1 MNLTAQ
7 LTSLRQQTDG
17 LSPAE
22 RAALC
27 CEVAKQLEKVGEYDA
42 AAEAMDEFWPDRN
55 EDPRIENLDAATQAA
70 VLLRVGNL
78 TGFLGSADQ
87 AAGWQERAKD
97 LITRGVEMFEMSGD
111 NIRAAEARGDLA
123 LCYWREGAYDEAR
136 INLRDAL
143 SRIGETQPDVK
154 AVLLI
159 RAAMVEVWT
168 RRLQNGLTFLNAAEP
183 LVNRTEDHALKGS
196 LHSEYGLVF
205 RRLAAPENREDY
217 LDRALIEYAAASFH
231 FEQAGNERYQARIEN
246 NLGYLYFTIGRYK
259 DAHKHLDRARHLF
272 SNLKDVGPMAQVDD
286 TRARILLAENRPAEA
301 ERLIRQSIRSIERG
315 GEQALLAEALTTY
328 GVVLARLGRHARSRE
343 LLERAMEV
351 AETAGDREGAGRANL
366 SMIEELTNQTSAQ
379 ELAAHFSAAAS
390 LLSDSQEPAM
400 SKRLI
405 NSAMQVIEALTSRNQ
420 EPEIQTT
427 GWEGFSFKREVL
439 KIEKA
444 LIERALRDSG
454 GSVTRASRLLGF
466 RHHQSLIALINSRHR
481 DLLGTRSAVRKRRHH
496 LFSKPRR
503 TRKTARTSGNGS
515 SAAGAVESEL
525 ADSIGSAT
533 LPAGDNS

>member
-22 RAALC
+22 QAALC
-27 CEVAKQLEKVGEYDA
+27 CEVAKQLEKVGEYHA
-42 AAEAMDEFWPDRN
+42 AAEAMAEFWPDQS
-55 EDPRIENLDAATQAA
+55 EDPRIENLDAATQAT

-87 AAGWQERAKD
+87 AAGRQERAKD
-97 LITRGVEMFEMSGD
+97 LITRSVELFEMSGD
-111 NIRAAEARGDLA
+111 NVGAAEARGDLA

-143 SRIGETQPDVK
+143 GRIGETRADVK

-183 LVNRTEDHALKGS
+183 LVNSTEDHSLKGS
-196 LHSEYGLVF
+196 LHCEYGLVF

-286 TRARILLAENRPAEA
+286 TRARVLLAEDRPAEA
-301 ERLIRQSIRSIERG
+301 ERLIRQSIKSIERG

-343 LLERAMEV
+343 LLERAMEI

-366 SMIEELTNQTSAQ
+366 SIIEELTNQTSAP
-379 ELAAHFSAAAS
+379 ELAAQFSAAAS

-405 NSAMQVIEALTSRNQ
+405 NSAMQVIEALTTRNQ

-444 LIERALRDSG
+444 LIERALRDVG

-503 TRKTARTSGNGS
+503 TRKMGRTSGNGS
-515 SAAGAVESEL
+515 SAAEAVESEL
-525 ADSIGSAT
+525 DDNVGVT
-533 LPAGDNS
+533 FPAGD

>member
-7 LTSLRQQTDG
+7 LTTLRKHTEG
-17 LSPAE
+17 LSRNDQAK
-22 RAALC
+22 LC
-27 CEVAKQLEKVGEYDA
+27 CDLAKQMEKVGEYEA
-42 AAEAMDEFWPDRN
+42 AAEALDDFWPDRV
-55 EDPRIENLDAATQAA
+55 EAPRIEELDIWTKAS
-70 VLLRVGNL
+70 VMLRVGSL
-78 TGFLGSADQ
+78 IGFLGSADQ
-87 AAGWQERAKD
+87 APGSQERAKD
-97 LITRGVEMFEMSGD
+97 LITQSIELFEAAGASE
-111 NIRAAEARGDLA
+111 RAAEARGDLA

-143 SRIGETQPDVK
+143 SRLGDADPDLK

-159 RAAMVEVWT
+159 RAGIVEERT
-168 RRLQNGLTFLNAAEP
+168 RRLQNALNYYHEAQP
-183 LVNRTEDHALKGS
+183 LVDMSQDHVLKGS
-196 LHSEYGLVF
+196 FHFEYGLVF

-217 LDRALIEYAAASFH
+217 LDRALIEYTAASFH
-231 FEQAGNERYQARIEN
+231 YEQAGNERYQARVEN
-246 NLGYLYFTIGRYK
+246 NLGYLHFTIGRYPE
-259 DAHKHLDRARHLF
+259 AHKHLDRARTLF
-272 SNLKDVGPMAQVDD
+272 SNLKDVGMVAAVDE
-286 TRARILLAENRPAEA
+286 TRARVLLAENHPADA
-301 ERLIRQSIRSIERG
+301 ERVIRQSIRSIERG

-328 GVVLARLGRHARSRE
+328 GVVLARLGRHARARE

-351 AETAGDREGAGRANL
+351 FETAGDREGAGRANL
-366 SMIEELTNQTSAQ
+366 SIIEELTNQTSAQ

-405 NSAMQVIEALTSRNQ
+405 NSARQSIEALTSRNQ

-427 GWEGFSFKREVL
+427 DWEGFSFKREVL

-503 TRKTARTSGNGS
+503 TRKTSNEAGNRGSG
-515 SAAGAVESEL
+515 AAVADSEL
-525 ADSIGSAT
+525 ADSPS
-533 LPAGDNS
+533 DHS

>member
-22 RAALC
+22 QAALC
-27 CEVAKQLEKVGEYDA
+27 CEVAKQLEKVGEYNA
-42 AAEAMDEFWPDRN
+42 AAEAMAEFWPDQS
-55 EDPRIENLDAATQAA
+55 EDPRIENLDTATQATI
-70 VLLRVGNL
+70 LLRVGNL

-87 AAGWQERAKD
+87 AAGRQERAKD
-97 LITRGVEMFEMSGD
+97 LITRSVELFEMSGD
-111 NIRAAEARGDLA
+111 NVRAAEARGDLA

-143 SRIGETQPDVK
+143 SRIGETRPDVK

-183 LVNRTEDHALKGS
+183 LVNGTEDHSLKGS
-196 LHSEYGLVF
+196 LHCEYGLVF

-231 FEQAGNERYQARIEN
+231 FDQAGIEN

-343 LLERAMEV
+343 LL
-351 AETAGDREGAGRANL
+351 
-366 SMIEELTNQTSAQ
+366 
-379 ELAAHFSAAAS
+379 
-390 LLSDSQEPAM
+390 
-400 SKRLI
+400 
-405 NSAMQVIEALTSRNQ
+405 
-420 EPEIQTT
+420 
-427 GWEGFSFKREVL
+427 
-439 KIEKA
+439 
-444 LIERALRDSG
+444 
-454 GSVTRASRLLGF
+454 
-466 RHHQSLIALINSRHR
+466 
-481 DLLGTRSAVRKRRHH
+481 
-496 LFSKPRR
+496 
-503 TRKTARTSGNGS
+503 
-515 SAAGAVESEL
+515 
-525 ADSIGSAT
+525 
-533 LPAGDNS
+533 